1 MEKISAGKKLFQAH
15 QQSLDAF
22 YANNIESALF
32 DKYQDLI
39 VNRIS
44 SKDSLRARAG
54 GIFFVSCGKTMI
66 ICNKISNMLN
76 SLDISSQS
84 LNASEC
90 LHGDIGAIDCS
101 NSNNVILFVSVT
113 GETAEV
119 VSCVKTL
126 SRKIEDM
133 GLSRQEAPLF
143 LTLTGNKS
151 SQLHEIVSE
160 SGTSIPLN
168 YENIIKDETLFHNV
182 NAPTLSLQLLYLFM
196 DCLFVDIV
204 DHVCEKDRLRK
215 QFLLNH
221 PGGGLSK
228 A

>member
-15 QQSLDAF
+15 QQSLDVF
-22 YANNIESALF
+22 YANNIDSDLF
-32 DKYQDLI
+32 DRYQDLI

-54 GIFFVSCGKTMI
+54 RIFFVSCGKTLS
-66 ICNKISNMLN
+66 ICNKVSNMLN

-90 LHGDIGAIDCS
+90 LHGDIGSIDCS
-101 NSNNVILFVSVT
+101 NPNNVVVFVSVT

-119 VSCVKTL
+119 VSCVRTL
-126 SRKIEDM
+126 LRKIEFM
-133 GLSRQEAPLF
+133 ELSSVDVPLF

-151 SQLHEIVSE
+151 SRLHEIVST
-160 SGTSIPLN
+160 SGISIPLN
-168 YENIIKDETLFHNV
+168 YENIIRDETFFHNV

-204 DHVCEKDRLRK
+204 EQLSEKGKLRK
-215 QFLLNH
+215 QFVLNH
-221 PGGGLSK
+221 PGGGL
-228 A
+228 AHA